1 MGEISRACASHPPPP
16 PHIMHDILY
25 CTAFVTQAVAVVVLL
40 FIPKKESGKSGVWEL
55 ILYLYY
61 AKDHHHIRDSPKRS
75 NAFFP
80 RFSVFASIGS
90 FVRAKRTLSSLKRNN
105 EVNHVVKT
113 VVDIENSDSTE
124 ISSNTFS
131 GENGH
136 FV

>member
-1 MGEISRACASHPPPP
+1 MPLTPLP
-16 PHIMHDILY
+16 PHTSCMIY
-25 CTAFVTQAVAVVVLL
+25 CTVPLL
-40 FIPKKESGKSGVWEL
+40 LRRQLLWLCCFLFQKKQSGKSGVWEL

-75 NAFFP
+75 NGFFP